1 MNTFYVKSPYLDK
14 NILLRR
20 GNWKAYQ
27 DEDTVDLIVIERGKT
42 IKGLKNFYD
51 KKVEIENYSIIENID
66 KYNLVKSY
74 LNDSKNNK
82 YVMNQIPLNPKKLTG
97 NVLNF
102 IQEGKIYMIKPVD
115 SFKGHGIF
123 LIKNAEELKNNYYK
137 LKKTYGVYQAKLK
150 RLNKVHW
157 LLQEYIERPMLWKGR
172 KFHIRSYYI
181 ITQDSKIYFSK
192 INFTLPA
199 KKKYKLGNFND
210 KNIHDT
216 HYDINNEVIFCK
228 ESHEGFTD
236 EQFNKMFK
244 AIKNFHKTLIP
255 KLKIK
260 CYPGVNFCFEVLGSD
275 IMFTEKGELKF
286 LELNKEPA
294 IFEKTMPFYN
304 YLFEGI
310 MKNIIDKKYP
320 PKIKQEK
327 NNNLI
332 KL

>member
-1 MNTFYVKSPYLDK
+1 MYTFYINSPYLDED
-14 NILLRR
+14 ILLRR
-20 GNWKAYQ
+20 GNWRAY
-27 DEDTVDLIVIERGKT
+27 DNEKEVDLIVIERGKT
-42 IKGLKNFYD
+42 IEGLKNFYD
-51 KKVEIENYSIIENID
+51 KNIAIENYSIIENID

-74 LNDSKNNK
+74 LDDQKNKK
-82 YVMNQIPLNPKKLTG
+82 YVINQIPLNPKKLS
-97 NVLNF
+97 NKVLNF
-102 IQEGKIYMIKPVD
+102 IEEGKIYMVKPVD
-115 SFKGHGIF
+115 SGKGSGIF
-123 LIKNAEELKNNYYK
+123 LIKNKEELKKNYYK
-137 LKKTYGVYQAKLK
+137 LNKTHGIYHAKLK
-150 RLNKVHW
+150 RQNKVHW
-157 LLQEYIERPMLWKGR
+157 LLQEYLERPMLWKGR

-181 ITQDSKIYFSK
+181 ITKNRDIYFSK

-199 KKKYKLGNFND
+199 KKKYQLSNFKD
-210 KNIHDT
+210 KDIHDT
-216 HYDINNEVIFCK
+216 HYDSNNEVIFCK
-228 ESHEGFTD
+228 ESHDGFTD
-236 EQFNKMFK
+236 EQFNRMFK
-244 AIKNFHKTLIP
+244 AIKNFDKTLIP

-294 IFEKTMPFYN
+294 IFEKTIPFYN

-310 MKNIIDKKYP
+310 MKEVIDKKYP